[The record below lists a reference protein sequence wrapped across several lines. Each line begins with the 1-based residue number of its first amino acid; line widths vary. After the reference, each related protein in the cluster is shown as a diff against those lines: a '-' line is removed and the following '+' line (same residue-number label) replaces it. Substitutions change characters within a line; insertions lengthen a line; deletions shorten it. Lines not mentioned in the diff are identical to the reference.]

1 MNRQIGFDENT
12 EEYLNKFYCI
22 LNKMI
27 REMTQA
33 ELNDSISHN
42 FIVQMI
48 PHHRAAIE
56 MSENI
61 LKYTSNSTLQDIAN
75 QIIDE
80 QTQSIENMENIKC
93 ECDEFKN
100 SRQRLLFYQQTMDNI
115 MNTMFSRMRCARAT
129 NRVNCNFM
137 WEMIPHHRGA
147 VEMARTTLKYSICP
161 QLVPILNAIIK
172 SQLRGIR
179 QMQNLLRT
187 LGC

>member
-1 MNRQIGFDENT
+1 MNRQIGFDERT
-12 EEYLNKFYCI
+12 EEYLNTFYCI
-22 LNKMI
+22 LNKMV

-33 ELNDSISHN
+33 ELNNSISHN

-61 LKYTSNSTLQDIAN
+61 LKFTSNEAIKDIAN
-75 QIIDE
+75 QIIEE
-80 QTQSIENMENIKC
+80 QTKSIENMLDVKC
-93 ECDEFKN
+93 NCSEYKN
-100 SRQRLLFYQQTMDNI
+100 SQQRLSSYQQTMDNI
-115 MNTMFSRMRCARAT
+115 MRTMFRGMRCTKAT

-147 VEMARTTLKYSICP
+147 VEMASTTLKYSICP
-161 QLVPILNAIIK
+161 ELIPILNAIIK
-172 SQLRGIR
+172 SQVRGIR

-187 LGC
+187 IGC